1 MVYKGGCWWFIR
13 VGVGGV
19 QGWVLVVYKGG
30 CWWCTGVVVGG
41 VQGWVLVVAGGGV
54 ILTRGK
60 THTGEM
66 WNMFT

>member
-30 CWWCTGVVVGG
+30 CWW
-41 VQGWVLVVAGGGV
+41 WRRGGGAGV
-54 ILTRGK
+54 IVTRGK
-60 THTGEM
+60 THTGEK